1 MTTDVMT
8 IPSTDFALTQWT
20 RIADLFVAPTRLFR
34 SILKDGSWW
43 LPFLL
48 TVICSYSLTFTAAY
62 KIGFEQMVVNAM
74 QANSMQSGNMD
85 AQMSAE
91 QKESTIN
98 TAETIFKVSAF
109 AGPAV
114 ILLYNVVYAL
124 ALWLGLI
131 VVAGGWA
138 EFSSIFAVLLYA
150 DMIQNVRTL
159 MATIVLW
166 FNPEPTT
173 FNIQNALGSN
183 IGYYLGSG
191 TAPWLRTLLETTDVL
206 TIWYLILIA
215 LGCSVVAKVKRGS
228 SATVVFGLWL
238 LIVASRVLW
247 AAIT

>member
-1 MTTDVMT
+1 MATEAISMPGTNF
-8 IPSTDFALTQWT
+8 PLPQWR
-20 RIADLFVAPTRLFR
+20 RIVDLFIAPTRLFQ

-62 KIGFEQMVVNAM
+62 KVGFEQMVVNAM
-74 QANSMQSGNMD
+74 QANSMQSGNLD
-85 AQMSAE
+85 SQMSAE
-91 QKESTIN
+91 QRESTIS

-114 ILLYNVVYAL
+114 ILLYNVIYAL

-166 FNPEPTT
+166 IDPDPTAFNM
-173 FNIQNALGSN
+173 QNALGSN

-191 TAPWLRTLLETTDVL
+191 VAPWLRTLLETMDVL

-228 SATVVFGLWL
+228 SLTVVFGLWL
-238 LIVASRVLW
+238 LIVSSRVLW